1 MSKNSIEKLPTYL
14 AIPPLKKDSMAG
26 KGPFKASID
35 IQKDLGFPGE
45 KIDNWQQVAINK
57 IAETKSKYRSV

>member
-45 KIDNWQQVAINK
+45 KVDLSLIHI
-57 IAETKSKYRSV
+57 